1 MQTAGV
7 VVLPK
12 RCVKTSFVERLIEF
26 LNDARAAV
34 AATIFI
40 TQAFACECRFQRGP
54 LRNYPGC

>member
-12 RCVKTSFVERLIEF
+12 RCVKTSCVERLIEF
-26 LNDARAAV
+26 LNGAGAAV

-40 TQAFACECRFQRGP
+40 TQALACERRFQQGP
-54 LRNYPGC
+54 LRNYSGY